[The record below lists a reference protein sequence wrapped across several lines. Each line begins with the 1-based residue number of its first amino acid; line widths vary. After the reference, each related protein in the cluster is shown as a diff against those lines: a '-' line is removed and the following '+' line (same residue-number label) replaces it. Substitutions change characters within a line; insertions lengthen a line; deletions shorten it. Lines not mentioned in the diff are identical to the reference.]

1 MKTKLYVKYDIGAAK
16 ITAGPQGGMEGAEG
30 WYPFLKA
37 ETDNPR
43 QYFTFEYNAELG
55 VVAQI
60 PDSSQDVE
68 PTFAEM
74 RSQAN
79 PKIGDLVDMLFHD
92 IENDQLNRRGSFF
105 AALKAVKDAY
115 PKPE

>member
-1 MKTKLYVKYDIGAAK
+1 MITQLYVKYDIDAAK
-16 ITAGPQGGMEGAEG
+16 ITAGPQGGMGGVEG

-43 QYFTFEYNAELG
+43 QHFTFEYNAERG

-68 PTFAEM
+68 PTYAEM
-74 RSQAN
+74 RSQAY
-79 PKIGDLVDMLFHD
+79 PKIGDQLDMLFHD
-92 IENDQLNRRGSFF
+92 IANNRLTERGDFY
-105 AALKAVKDAY
+105 AALKAVKDTY
-115 PKPE
+115 PKP